1 MARYLNNTFQ
11 KSSRL
16 DEEKNQRVYDSL
28 LDPEFIRSV
37 NDIYVVCS
45 FGERLD
51 LLAFKYYGDA
61 TLWWVIAAAN
71 PDLRKDSLY
80 LQPGVQ
86 VRIPITDENI
96 YGKLRNY
103 NTSR

>member
-16 DEEKNQRVYDSL
+16 DEEKKQRVYDSL

-86 VRIPITDENI
+86 VRVPAINANA
-96 YGKLRNY
+96 YVQLQNY